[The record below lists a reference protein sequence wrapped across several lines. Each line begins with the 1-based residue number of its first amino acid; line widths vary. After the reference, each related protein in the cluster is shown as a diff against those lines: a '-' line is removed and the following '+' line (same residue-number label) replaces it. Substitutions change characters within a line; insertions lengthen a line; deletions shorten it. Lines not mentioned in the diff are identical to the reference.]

1 MIGRRLLGSALASL
15 TLLSACGGG
24 GGGGDD
30 SGTVYFKIDSATCRG
45 TSTSLKLYVDGSL
58 VGTETVPVGG
68 TSSGYTTHSGSN
80 VLSAQ
85 ESKTGGFVWSP
96 TTYNVPAG
104 GSFTMILTC

>member
-1 MIGRRLLGSALASL
+1 MIGRKLLGSVLASL
-15 TLLSACGGG
+15 SLLSACGAGG
-24 GGGGDD
+24 GVSDD

-45 TSTSLKLYVDGSL
+45 TSTSLELYINGSL
-58 VGTETVPVGG
+58 VGTATVAVGE
-68 TSSGYTTHSGSN
+68 TSSGYTTHAGSS

-85 ESKTGGFVWSP
+85 ENRTGGFVGSP